1 MDLAT
6 LTLSAAALTIS
17 LVALYV
23 ASLKRANIV
32 VNPVEDL
39 SGPEGSPE
47 RGRLLEFQPLWVPI
61 SIWNTGA
68 QGGVLQGIVVAELVR
83 DGTHPWSIVTTEGW
97 YRRRSATTPPVEL
110 PIALEAGEVESVY
123 LLGRLYHGDPLAH
136 PEDHARGV
144 RDLGEIRMKLEWT
157 YLRTERS
164 RRTRF
169 RKRQVRCNGERDL
182 TIDCRSWKH
191 EQVVTPWAQS
201 PGGEFADLVELATR
215 IPTERR
221 A

>member
-1 MDLAT
+1 VDFAT
-6 LTLSAAALTIS
+6 LILSAAALVIS

-23 ASLKRANIV
+23 ASLRRANIV

-39 SGPEGSPE
+39 SGPEGGPE

-68 QGGVLQGIVVAELVR
+68 QGGILQGVVVADLEL
-83 DGTHPWSIVTTEGW
+83 DGTHPWSMVSTDGW
-97 YRRRSATTPPVEL
+97 HRRRDQHTPRVEL

-123 LLGRLYHGDPLAH
+123 LLGRLYHGDPH
-136 PEDHARGV
+136 GDPEDHARGI
-144 RDLGEIRMKLEWT
+144 RHLGELRMKLEWT

-169 RKRQVRCNGERDL
+169 RKCQVRCNGEREV
-182 TIDCRSWKH
+182 TIDGRSWKH

-201 PGGEFADLVELATR
+201 PGGEFVDLVDLATGV
-215 IPTERR
+215 PAE
-221 A
+221 